1 VLDIGEVAKR
11 SGVRPSTLRYY
22 EEMGLL
28 APAGRAGG
36 RRQYDEP
43 VLRRLHVIA
52 VAKHAGFTI
61 AEIRELVI
69 GPGHA
74 TARLDLTRRKLA
86 EVNARIA
93 RAEAMRALLEES
105 LRCDCE
111 VLEDCPAIRMC

>member
-1 VLDIGEVAKR
+1 MLDIGEVARR

-28 APAGRAGG
+28 ASMARAGG
-36 RRQYDEP
+36 RRQYEEP

-52 VAKHAGFTI
+52 VAKQAGFTI
-61 AEIRELVI
+61 AEVRELLT

-74 TARLDLTRRKLA
+74 TARRDLTRRKIE

-93 RAEAMRALLEES
+93 QAEAMRAMLEAG

-111 VLEDCPAIRMC
+111 VLEDCPTIAGC

>member
-1 VLDIGEVAKR
+1 VLDIGDVAKR
-11 SGVRPSTLRYY
+11 AGVPPSTLRYY
-22 EEMGLL
+22 EDMGLL
-28 APAGRAGG
+28 ASAARAGG
-36 RRQYDEP
+36 RRQYEEP
-43 VLRRLHVIA
+43 ILRRLHVIA

-61 AEIRELVI
+61 AEIRELVS

-74 TARLDLTRRKLA
+74 TARLDLTRRRLA

-111 VLEDCPAIRMC
+111 SLEECPAICGF